1 VRPLSLSFTGL
12 RSYDTFGPV
21 SFDDRSLV
29 GILGDTGAG
38 KSTILEALCV
48 ALYGKCSWSDRDVK
62 DLIADGAPT
71 MTVDLT
77 FHHDEHRW
85 RIRRTFYTNTMPSTA
100 LLQNLDTGAQ
110 VDNIRPVDKAI
121 VAMLRMDFTAFRS
134 AVLLPQGRFAT
145 LLHATDRERTDLLK
159 GIFGVDT
166 VALVREFAQA
176 RRIALGDLLQEAA
189 VARAAMLPDP
199 AAEAVAAAARAE
211 RAERQTAELTEDIT
225 RLRGLQSTTAIAVK
239 HADEITTALRAV
251 NDAADDLDRGKI
263 ASLVDTAATIEDE
276 LASAERDT
284 TASERQETDQLDTAE
299 AALAAADAAGTG
311 PTQLAAAL
319 ATLERLPAESEAV
332 GTEQARITAEG
343 QRLAAE
349 RARLDAAA
357 ADEPARERDV
367 AQVSTTAATLQQHYE
382 DVQNAVTELASQVSD
397 VLNAAAAAA
406 SQAEELQELSAQA
419 ATVTARLPELELQA
433 EGANEA
439 LNAARLGVEAAQR
452 AEAAAVAGEHLHAGD
467 NCPVCASPIPSPY
480 TPPPPADADA
490 LSTAQTSYQDASDA
504 LSSARS
510 QREEAQ
516 RRLRELTDTAA
527 SKDRAVQTART
538 AVAASLEEMT
548 GWTALATLAAPID
561 DVAWPDGVSSPTP
574 ILAITVRDDLAAGLS
589 RITEHRDG
597 DGGQRRQ
604 LLEQLLV
611 PARRYGADL
620 RTAAAGVD
628 AAAATARAEFTS
640 EQRDLKRQETGY
652 QREADAF
659 ADAQRRLASTV
670 SKIAEAVGNL
680 PSSVRAPLPDLPGA
694 DQGLASWLADL
705 TDQQI
710 AAARAV
716 LDAAIAAIAGHERD
730 RAAAQRQLRDL
741 AQTRSTISRRREAEV
756 AAPLRQAVRAYESA
770 AAALRGART
779 CEPELPEPDA
789 VPVDLTPTAVRGYG
803 QAIVAHLTHAGIALS
818 ATKGTADGLAD
829 QSRRSL
835 AAALSAALA
844 RIADAAGD
852 LTIPDPEDA
861 TLLTAATLDPLTNA
875 RGVTGEQARTARAE
889 EQAAADQVAR
899 AAALDEAIAAGEL
912 RRATLDDLHLLLA
925 EGKFQTDLTE
935 RRTRA
940 LLGVASELFS
950 RLSGGEFGYAEQ
962 FQVVARR
969 TGVARSAKTLSG
981 GETFLASLALALA
994 LVELYSRTAGR
1005 LGALFLDEG
1014 FGSLDVDTLAAA
1026 LEVLRAET
1034 GGDKL
1039 VAVISHLHAV
1049 AEAVQDVL
1057 WVEKGSSG
1065 SAARW
1070 LTGEQIA
1077 DLVHDDAAAG
1087 LLSLT

>member
-1 VRPLSLSFTGL
+1 VRPLTLSFTGL

-21 SFDDRSLV
+21 SFDNRSLV

-77 FHHDEHRW
+77 FRHDEHRW
-85 RIRRTFYTNTMPSTA
+85 RIRRTFYTNTMPTTA
-100 LLQNLDTGAQ
+100 LLENLDTGAK

-176 RRIALGDLLQEAA
+176 RRVALGDLLQDAA
-189 VARAAMLPDP
+189 VSRATMLPDP
-199 AAEAVAAAARAE
+199 AGEAVAAAARAE

-225 RLRGLQSTTAIAVK
+225 RLRGLQSSTAMAVN
-239 HADEITTALRAV
+239 HAYEITTALRAV
-251 NDAADDLDRGKI
+251 NDAADELDRGQI
-263 ASLVDTAATIEDE
+263 ESVVAAAATIEDD
-276 LASAERDT
+276 LAAAERDT
-284 TASERQETDQLDTAE
+284 TASELQATDQLETAE
-299 AALAAADAAGTG
+299 AALADAEAAGIGATR
-311 PTQLAAAL
+311 LASAL
-319 ATLERLPAESEAV
+319 STLERLHTEREAV
-332 GTEQARITAEG
+332 EAEQARITTEA

-357 ADEPARERDV
+357 ADDPAREREV
-367 AQVSTTAATLQQHYE
+367 AQLSDTAATIQQHCE
-382 DVQNAVTELASQVSD
+382 DVQNAVNELTGQVRD
-397 VLNAAAAAA
+397 VLDAAAAAA
-406 SQAEELQELSAQA
+406 SHAEELQQLSDQA
-419 ATVTARLPELELQA
+419 AAVTAKLPELERQIA
-433 EGANEA
+433 DSDEA
-439 LNAARLGVEAAQR
+439 LNIARLGVESAQR

-467 NCPVCASPIPSPY
+467 NCPVCARPIPGPY
-480 TPPPPADADA
+480 TPPAPVDADA
-490 LSTAQTSYQDASDA
+490 LNTAQTRYQDASDA
-504 LSSARS
+504 LSRARS
-510 QREEAQ
+510 QRDEAQ
-516 RRLRELTDTAA
+516 RRLRDLTDTAA
-527 SKDRAVQTART
+527 SKNRAAQASRT
-538 AVAASLEEMT
+538 AVTASCGEMT

-561 DVAWPDGVSSPTP
+561 DIAWPDGVTSPIP
-574 ILAITVRDDLAAGLS
+574 IVAGTVRDDLSAGVS
-589 RITEHRDG
+589 RIAAHRDA
-597 DGGQRRQ
+597 DGPQRRQ
-604 LLEQLLV
+604 LLEHMLA
-611 PARRYGADL
+611 PARRYSADL
-620 RTAAAGVD
+620 RTAAAEVD
-628 AAAATARAEFTS
+628 RAAATARVELNS
-640 EQRDLKRQETGY
+640 ERRDLKRQVTGY
-652 QREADAF
+652 QREAEAFDDAH
-659 ADAQRRLASTV
+659 RRLASTV
-670 SKIAEAVGNL
+670 RKVAEAVGNL
-680 PSSVRAPLPDLPGA
+680 PGSVRAPLPELPGA
-694 DQGLASWLADL
+694 DQELANWLADL

-710 AAARAV
+710 TAARAV
-716 LDAAIAAIAGHERD
+716 LDAATAAIAGYELD
-730 RAAAQRQLRDL
+730 RIAAQRRLHEL
-741 AQTRSTISRRREAEV
+741 AQTRSATARRRDIEV
-756 AAPLRQAVRAYESA
+756 VAPLRQAVRAYENA
-770 AAALRGART
+770 AAALRSART
-779 CEPELPEPDA
+779 YQPDLPEPDA
-789 VPVDLTPTAVRGYG
+789 IGVELTPTAVRRYG
-803 QAIVAHLTHAGIALS
+803 QAIVADVSHAGVALS
-818 ATKGTADGLAD
+818 ETKGTADRLAD
-829 QSRRSL
+829 QQRRSL
-835 AAALSAALA
+835 TEDLSAVLA
-844 RIADAAGD
+844 RIGEAPVD
-852 LTIPDPEDA
+852 LTIPDPQDA

-875 RGVTGEQARTARAE
+875 RGVAGEQARTARAE

-899 AAALDEAIAAGEL
+899 ATALDEAITAGQL
-912 RRATLDDLHLLLA
+912 RRTTLDDLCLLLA
-925 EGKFQTDLTE
+925 EGKFQTDLTD

-969 TGVARSAKTLSG
+969 SGVARSAKTLSG

-1057 WVEKGSSG
+1057 WVEKDSSG

>member
-1 VRPLSLSFTGL
+1 MRPLTLSFTGL

-21 SFDDRSLV
+21 SFEDRSLV

-77 FHHDEHRW
+77 FRHDEHRW
-85 RIRRTFYTNTMPSTA
+85 RIRRTFYTNTVPTTA
-100 LLQNLDTGAQ
+100 LLENLDTGAK
-110 VDNIRPVDKAI
+110 VDNTRPVDKAI

-176 RRIALGDLLQEAA
+176 RRVALGDLLQEAA
-189 VARAAMLPDP
+189 VSRAAMLPDP
-199 AAEAVAAAARAE
+199 AGEAVAAAARAQ

-225 RLRGLQSTTAIAVK
+225 RLRGLQSTTTIAVK
-239 HADEITTALRAV
+239 HADEITAALRAV
-251 NDAADDLDRGKI
+251 NDASGDLDRGKI
-263 ASLVDTAATIEDE
+263 ESLVTAAATIEDD
-276 LASAERDT
+276 LADAERHT
-284 TASERQETDQLDTAE
+284 TASEHQATDRLDTAE
-299 AALAAADAAGTG
+299 AALADAEAAGTG
-311 PTQLAAAL
+311 AMQLASAL
-319 ATLERLPAESEAV
+319 ATLERLPTDREAV
-332 GTEQARITAEG
+332 EAEQARITTEG

-357 ADEPARERDV
+357 ADNPAREREV
-367 AQVSTTAATLQQHYE
+367 AQLSETAATIQQRCEY
-382 DVQNAVTELASQVSD
+382 VQNAVNELTGQIRD
-397 VLNAAAAAA
+397 VLDTAASAA
-406 SQAEELQELSAQA
+406 SQAEEFQELSGQA
-419 ATVTARLPELELQA
+419 AAVTAKLPELERQIDD
-433 EGANEA
+433 ANEA
-439 LNAARLGVEAAQR
+439 LNIARLGVESAQR

-467 NCPVCASPIPSPY
+467 NCPVCARPIPSPY
-480 TPPPPADADA
+480 SPPAPADADA
-490 LSTAQTSYQDASDA
+490 LSTAQTRYQDASDA

-510 QREEAQ
+510 QRDEAQ
-516 RRLRELTDTAA
+516 RRLRDLTDTAA
-527 SKDRAVQTART
+527 SKDRAAQTTRT

-561 DVAWPDGVSSPTP
+561 DIAWPDGVTSPTP
-574 ILAITVRDDLAAGLS
+574 IVAGTVRDDLSAGVS
-589 RITEHRDG
+589 RIAAHRDA
-597 DGGQRRQ
+597 DGLQQRQ
-604 LLEQLLV
+604 LHEHILA
-611 PARRYGADL
+611 PARRYSADL
-620 RTAAAGVD
+620 RTAAAEVD
-628 AAAATARAEFTS
+628 TAAATARAEFNS
-640 EQRDLKRQETGY
+640 ERRDLKRQETGC
-652 QREADAF
+652 QRETEAF
-659 ADAQRRLASTV
+659 DDAQRRLANTV
-670 SKIAEAVGNL
+670 RKIADAVRNL
-680 PSSVRAPLPDLPGA
+680 PRSVRTPLPDQPGA
-694 DQGLASWLADL
+694 DQRLANWLADL

-710 AAARAV
+710 TAARVV
-716 LDAAIAAIAGHERD
+716 LDAATAAIAGHERD
-730 RAAAQRQLRDL
+730 RIAAQRQLHEI
-741 AQTRSTISRRREAEV
+741 AQTRAATSRRRDIEV
-756 AAPLRQAVRAYESA
+756 VAPLRQAVRAYENA
-770 AAALRGART
+770 AAALRIART
-779 CEPELPEPDA
+779 YQPEVPEPDA
-789 VPVDLTPTAVRGYG
+789 APVELTPTAVHRYG
-803 QAIVAHLTHAGIALS
+803 HSIVADLTRAGIALS
-818 ATKGTADGLAD
+818 ETKGTADRFAD
-829 QSRRSL
+829 QQRRSL
-835 AAALSAALA
+835 TEDLSAVLA
-844 RIADAAGD
+844 RLTDAPSD
-852 LTIPDPEDA
+852 LTIPEDA
-861 TLLTAATLDPLTNA
+861 TLLTAATLDPLTHA
-875 RGVTGEQARTARAE
+875 RGVAGEQARTARAE
-889 EQAAADQVAR
+889 EQAASDQVAR
-899 AAALDEAIAAGEL
+899 AAALDEAITAGQL
-912 RRATLDDLHLLLA
+912 RRTTLDDLYLLLA

-969 TGVARSAKTLSG
+969 SGVARSAKTLSG